1 MDAVGLGMRI
11 KKVRKQQCLTQEKLA
26 EQINVSPHYIYE
38 IEKGL
43 KNMSVVTLIDISST
57 LNVSTDYL
65 LFGREMNDSSILT
78 TDQLDLLLQSLSPQ
92 KRKNLNYILEVI
104 IPYLK

>member
-1 MDAVGLGMRI
+1 ML
-11 KKVRKQQCLTQEKLA
+11 RKQQCLTQEKLA
-26 EQINVSPHYIYE
+26 EQINMSPYYIYE

-43 KNMSVVTLIDISST
+43 KNISIVTLIDISST
-57 LNVSTDYL
+57 LNASTDYL
-65 LFGREMNDSSILT
+65 LFGHEMNDNNVLT

-92 KRKNLNYILEVI
+92 KRKNLNHILKVI